1 MARSAT
7 DGVIFSG
14 REAAPTGPMTS
25 PPPSALSGG
34 MPRPPDAES
43 AASGAQCAPA
53 RAGATAMQ
61 APAEPGGGC
70 AGADA
75 AAAAGSSSSVLNKP
89 DRPDPPKQPDLRYVK
104 DPIKRKAM
112 WDAYLAECEAH
123 KPVQEAYEAEYAVYR
138 AAKKKTAR
146 PSDDGA
152 RAVQRRRANPA
163 AADNHRRREGDARR
177 GELQQSVVYDLEHS
191 LSCGQSARPSDP
203 IMTYHD
209 WPGTDGLAHR
219 RAWDRATL
227 QGLVAWARAVPPD
240 GSNEWWAHPW
250 GVARIIDTKGTLGTI
265 GFGFGSIQKPLF
277 AAGGMPPPT
286 PRASLR
292 DEWVQIVQSAA
303 AAPELAA
310 APSPAAAPAPAA
322 ASAPA
327 PSAAGSSSDWWAAA
341 IAEHARRREEGL
353 ERWRAY
359 QVVREERE
367 RAALEQ
373 QRAASA
379 AAPRTPRATRT
390 INESYDPEDGV
401 SFEAAAIPTPPS
413 VASAQTY
420 TWRDTAVDDEGSDD
434 GQPLYDPG
442 SYCW

>member
-1 MARSAT
+1 M
-7 DGVIFSG
+7 
-14 REAAPTGPMTS
+14 
-25 PPPSALSGG
+25 
-34 MPRPPDAES
+34 
-43 AASGAQCAPA
+43 
-53 RAGATAMQ
+53 
-61 APAEPGGGC
+61 
-70 AGADA
+70 
-75 AAAAGSSSSVLNKP
+75 
-89 DRPDPPKQPDLRYVK
+89 
-104 DPIKRKAM
+104 
-112 WDAYLAECEAH
+112 
-123 KPVQEAYEAEYAVYR
+123 
-138 AAKKKTAR
+138 
-146 PSDDGA
+146 
-152 RAVQRRRANPA
+152 
-163 AADNHRRREGDARR
+163 
-177 GELQQSVVYDLEHS
+177 YDLEHS

-203 IMTYHD
+203 IITYHD

-240 GSNEWWAHPW
+240 GSNEWWAHLW

-401 SFEAAAIPTPPS
+401 SFEAAAIPTPPLS
-413 VASAQTY
+413 GVGTNVHIGIGIGRNSPQRLICIPGPARTATG
-420 TWRDTAVDDEGSDD
+420 WRQRGGLCWTDSDGD
-434 GQPLYDPG
+434 GGRKEMGHCHVLV
-442 SYCW
+442 